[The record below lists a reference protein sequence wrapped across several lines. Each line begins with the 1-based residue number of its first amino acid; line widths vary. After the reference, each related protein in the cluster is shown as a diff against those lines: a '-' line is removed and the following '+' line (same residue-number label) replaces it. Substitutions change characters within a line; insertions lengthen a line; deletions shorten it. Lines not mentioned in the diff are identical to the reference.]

1 MFGLNGLNRDNAKI
15 ELERIEFIISSLE
28 NENPDSIELPK
39 LYAKRLIL
47 WAFIGGNDNDV

>member
-1 MFGLNGLNRDNAKI
+1 MFGLNRDNA
-15 ELERIEFIISSLE
+15 ELELKRIEFVISSLE

-47 WAFIGGNDNDV
+47 WAFMGGEENDI